1 MDTYKTISFSSEGIY
16 KDKGSKFLS
25 FAIPI
30 NTADEAKEIVKQ
42 YQKKFFDARHVCYA
56 WMLGTERTDFRTND
70 DGEPS
75 GTAGKPILGQI
86 NSRNLTNIL
95 IIVIRYFG
103 GVLLGTGGLVVAY
116 KEATSDALNK
126 AEIIERVMEQS
137 YEIRFNYRL
146 MNDVMKVIKDSE
158 AQITHQQFDNECI
171 MKISIRKSISES
183 TFGKLKKINCVIISE
198 N

>member
-30 NTADEAKEIVKQ
+30 NSEDEAKEIVKK
-42 YQKKFFDARHVCYA
+42 YEKKFFDARHVCYA

-116 KEATSDALNK
+116 KEATSDALNN
-126 AEIIERVMEQS
+126 AEIIERVVEQNF
-137 YEIRFNYRL
+137 EIQFNYQL

-158 AQITHQQFDNECI
+158 AQITYQQFDNECI
-171 MKISIRKSISES
+171 IKISIRKSISES
-183 TFGKLKKINCVIISE
+183 IFGKLKKINCIIISE

>member
-116 KEATSDALNK
+116 KKATSDALNK

-146 MNDVMKVIKDSE
+146 MNDVMKIIKDSE